1 MPAVAS
7 VKTDGQTFL
16 KVWEI
21 LTSLACL
28 YVAFVIPL
36 SLGFEKIYIKPGV
49 DQCVFRGASHDGSLF
64 ATIRVI
70 DPLIDLIFWVDI
82 VINFLSARWELQK
95 DPIPNWVLVDDLHD
109 IASRYM
115 QELFVFDIIGSFPVQ
130 YLDCIDNMPTSSL
143 KVLRLIR
150 LTKVP
155 V

>member
-1 MPAVAS
+1 MPASAD

-21 LTSLACL
+21 FTSLACL

-36 SLGFEKIYIKPGV
+36 SLGFEKMYVKPDA
-49 DQCVFRGASHDGSLF
+49 DQCVLRSESHDGSMF

-70 DPLIDLIFWVDI
+70 DPFIDLIFWVDI
-82 VINFLSARWELQK
+82 AINFLSARWELHK
-95 DPIPNWVLVDDLHD
+95 DPIPNWVLVDDLSD
-109 IASRYM
+109 IAQRYM
-115 QELFVFDIIGSFPVQ
+115 KELFVFDIIGSFPVQ
-130 YLDCIDNMPTSSL
+130 YLDCIDGMPSTSL
-143 KVLRLIR
+143 KALRLIR